1 MPRGVGQQQGCS
13 SRAVIVVAGCST
25 QDEVGTDTNRFY
37 GSLPSTSDPQSTG
50 HGTNT
55 VIRNEAEP
63 SGSIDSKLDLIL
75 GQIQE
80 LHQRMTYLQEQ
91 NDQAMALFDT
101 ASR

>member
-1 MPRGVGQQQGCS
+1 M
-13 SRAVIVVAGCST
+13 
-25 QDEVGTDTNRFY
+25 NRFY
-37 GSLPSTSDPQSTG
+37 GSLPSTSNPRSTG
-50 HGTNT
+50 HGNNT

-80 LHQRMTYLQEQ
+80 LCQRITYLQEQ

>member
-1 MPRGVGQQQGCS
+1 M
-13 SRAVIVVAGCST
+13 
-25 QDEVGTDTNRFY
+25 NRFY
-37 GSLPSTSDPQSTG
+37 GSLPSTSNPRSTG

-55 VIRNEAEP
+55 VIRNEAEH

-80 LHQRMTYLQEQ
+80 LHQRMNYLQEQ

>member
-1 MPRGVGQQQGCS
+1 MPHGVGQQQGCS
-13 SRAVIVVAGCST
+13 SRAVIVEAGCSA
-25 QDEVGTDTNRFY
+25 QDDMGTNMNRLY
-37 GSLPSTSDPQSTG
+37 GSLPSTSNPQSTG

-63 SGSIDSKLDLIL
+63 SGSIDSKLLF

-80 LHQRMTYLQEQ
+80 LCQRMTYLQEQ

>member
-1 MPRGVGQQQGCS
+1 MPCGVGQQQGCS
-13 SRAVIVVAGCST
+13 SRAVIVAAGCSA
-25 QDEVGTDTNRFY
+25 QDEVGTDMNRFY
-37 GSLPSTSDPQSTG
+37 GSLPSTSNPRSTG

-55 VIRNEAEP
+55 VIRNKAEP
-63 SGSIDSKLDLIL
+63 SGSIEDLIF

-80 LHQRMTYLQEQ
+80 LRQRMTYLQEQ